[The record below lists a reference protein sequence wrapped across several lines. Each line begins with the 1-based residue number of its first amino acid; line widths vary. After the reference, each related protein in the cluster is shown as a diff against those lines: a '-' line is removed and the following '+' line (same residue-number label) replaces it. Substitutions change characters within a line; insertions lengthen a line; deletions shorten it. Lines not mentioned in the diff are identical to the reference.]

1 MALALVTDGSPVEI
15 PYGQDVQTGEVVH
28 SYDTLLIWSEEDRNA
43 VGVFSIV
50 ENDPVPADCVVVS
63 NTLELDGDTVQRVV
77 VCEPLPLATLK
88 GNALA
93 ALADAR
99 WQACQTFT
107 YDGVIAPADTAL
119 MAVTG
124 YVVAAQILPPDGAQT
139 WKLAPGHFRQWEAS
153 DVVAYGIAIR
163 THIQAAFDLEG
174 ERAALIDAAEDHEEL
189 AAVPITTG
197 WPA

>member
-1 MALALVTDGSPVEI
+1 MQLALNGSPL
-15 PYGQDVQTGEVVH
+15 PYGQDVTLKIEGEDYVI
-28 SYDTLLIWSEEDRNA
+28 SYASLLIRAANDDLPDR
-43 VGVFSIV
+43 VTVV
-50 ENDPVPADCVVVS
+50 EPV
-63 NTLELDGDTVQRVV
+63 
-77 VCEPLPLATLK
+77 LPSLPTLK
-88 GNALA
+88 DRALA

-107 YDGVIAPADTAL
+107 YDGVVAPADTAL

-124 YVVAAQILPPDGAQT
+124 YVVAANIAPPDGAQT
-139 WKLAPGHFRQWEAS
+139 WKLAPGHFRQWEAT